1 LPGASLDVQV
11 FALGGLRL
19 MTHQPPVADTLHR
32 TRDDRAFR
40 VRRARGEDAGALLR
54 YAEALFAEPGL
65 SLLYSPGEFA
75 KTLADEEQ
83 FIRSY
88 DGPNALLLTAW
99 ADAEA
104 IASLA
109 FRGGSFAR
117 TRHAGTFGVGVARA
131 WRGVGVGSVLLERL
145 LAWAKVHPQIER
157 IGMEVFETNPDAVR
171 LYRRFGFQEE
181 GRRRDAFRLDDRRVD
196 AIVMGLILAK

>member
-1 LPGASLDVQV
+1 MT
-11 FALGGLRL
+11 RL
-19 MTHQPPVADTLHR
+19 PPVDETSHR
-32 TRDDRAFR
+32 ARDGRAFR
-40 VRRARGEDAGALLR
+40 VRRARGEDAAALLR

-65 SLLYSPGEFA
+65 SLLYSPGEFS
-75 KTLADEEQ
+75 KSVADEAQ

-109 FRGGSFAR
+109 FRAGPFAR
-117 TRHAGTFGVGVARA
+117 TRHAGTFGVGVAWA

-145 LAWAKVHPQIER
+145 IAWAKAHPQIER
-157 IGMEVFETNPDAVR
+157 IGMEVFATNPGAVR
-171 LYRRFGFQEE
+171 LYRRFGFEEE
-181 GRRRDAFRLDDRRVD
+181 GRRRGAFRLGDRRVD
-196 AIVMGLILAK
+196 AIVMGLVLPPKPSEEPRGSRRSCRGY

>member
-1 LPGASLDVQV
+1 
-11 FALGGLRL
+11 
-19 MTHQPPVADTLHR
+19 MIHQPPVDETGHT

-40 VRRARGEDAGALLR
+40 VRRARREDAGALLR

-83 FIRSY
+83 FIRAY

-99 ADAEA
+99 NGSEA
-104 IASLA
+104 IGSLA
-109 FRGGSFAR
+109 FQGGTFAR

-145 LAWAKVHPQIER
+145 LAWTKAHPQIER
-157 IGMEVFETNPDAVR
+157 IGMEVFETNPGAVR
-171 LYRRFGFQEE
+171 FYRRFGFEEE
-181 GRRRDAFRLDDRRVD
+181 GRRRGAFRLGNRRVD
-196 AIVMGLILAK
+196 AIVMGLLLPPK